1 MAYLTLRYRTA
12 CLIQS
17 GKILDR
23 MSELKGLA
31 SQDPMKSDQDRAS
44 YNNEFQDLQVQ
55 LYSISQQAFNGV
67 SLFANYTT
75 DKRRYNRKHYL
86 MPHPSSKR
94 DHTMTIYT
102 SSEGSG
108 GSKVSVHKSL
118 LLSALTVKMDKS
130 LAGTDTT
137 NGFWS
142 QAVNSVQKP
151 KWFRRRWYY
160 CKY

>member
-1 MAYLTLRYRTA
+1 MLDTV
-12 CLIQS
+12 

-44 YNNEFQDLQVQ
+44 YNNEFKDLQVQ
-55 LYSISQQAFNGV
+55 LYSISQQGFNGV

-75 DKRRYNRKHYL
+75 EKGGAADEALFNAADQSL
-86 MPHPSSKR
+86 SL

-108 GSKVSVHKSL
+108 GSKVNVS
-118 LLSALTVKMDKS
+118 
-130 LAGTDTT
+130 T
-137 NGFWS
+137 N
-142 QAVNSVQKP
+142 P
-151 KWFRRRWYY
+151 CY
-160 CKY
+160 CLP